1 MRKITLTIL
10 CALLA
15 IVASGQAPQGFTH
28 QAVIRDA
35 NNQLIIESSIG
46 IKVSIIQGSTAGDIV
61 YSETHL
67 PVSNTNGLI
76 SFIIGHGTVV
86 SGVFAEIDWASGP
99 YFIETKAD
107 PTGGTNYTIE
117 GTSQMLSVPY
127 ALHSKTVENVFNNL
141 LPPSV
146 IVLDA
151 TELQPFSATLN
162 GLVNGKGFSTTV
174 TFEWGP
180 TTEYGNTIT
189 ALQSPVTGSD
199 EVSVSAIL
207 TGLQSFTN
215 YHYRINAFNAVDVT
229 LSEDV
234 IFTTETGL
242 PQMTTE
248 PVTNILA
255 FSATSGGNITYD
267 GGSPVTA
274 RGIVWSTNPSPTLA
288 DNFTVDGAGSGSFTS
303 EMTGLTHATTYYVRA
318 YAINTVGTTYG
329 NQSTFTTQNGII
341 VLTTSVIND
350 VTSNSATS
358 GGNITNDGGTSVIAR
373 GVVWSLNPGPTLAD
387 NYTEDGNGIG
397 SYPSAI
403 TGLIENIHYYVR
415 AYATNGTGTYYG
427 NERSF
432 YTFDCGSLLTDA
444 DNNTYNTVLVG
455 NQCWMKENL
464 KTTKYRNGTTIN
476 NPTGNTNWKNNT
488 TGAYAWYEN
497 DISWKHSYGALYNWH
512 AVNKANGLCPTGWHV
527 PSDTE
532 WMQLVDYVVAQGFPN
547 QWGNTNGAGHALKS
561 CRQVNSPL
569 GGVCNTNTHPR
580 WNSNSTNYGFDEFGF
595 SGLPGGCRNNNG
607 TFDDVGYIGFW
618 WSATENLAGHAWF
631 RFLGLGSA
639 VGDNFYPKTLGF
651 SVRCLRD

>member
-207 TGLQSFTN
+207 TGLQPFTN
-215 YHYRINAFNAVDVT
+215 YHYRINAINAVDVT

-242 PQMTTE
+242 PQLTTE

-255 FSATSGGNITYD
+255 FSAISGGNVTYD
-267 GGSPVTA
+267 GGA
-274 RGIVWSTNPSPTLA
+274 
-288 DNFTVDGAGSGSFTS
+288 
-303 EMTGLTHATTYYVRA
+303 
-318 YAINTVGTTYG
+318 
-329 NQSTFTTQNGII
+329 
-341 VLTTSVIND
+341 D
-350 VTSNSATS
+350 VT
-358 GGNITNDGGTSVIAR
+358 AR
-373 GVVWSLNPGPTLAD
+373 GVVWSTAENPTIEANEGITTD
-387 NYTEDGNGIG
+387 GIG
-397 SYPSAI
+397 MGVFTSN
-403 TGLIENIHYYVR
+403 LISLTPETTYFVR
-415 AYATNGTGTYYG
+415 AYATNLNGTAYG
-427 NERSF
+427 DELSF
-432 YTFDCGSLLTDA
+432 STASALFACGISTINDI
-444 DNNTYNTVLVG
+444 DGNIYNTVLIG
-455 NQCWMKENL
+455 TQCWMKENL
-464 KTTKYRNGTTIN
+464 KTTKYRNGDPIPNVIIEDEWYNLTS
-476 NPTGNTNWKNNT
+476 
-488 TGAYAWYEN
+488 GAFAWYDHN
-497 DISWKHSYGALYNWH
+497 FLWKDIYGALYNGH
-512 AVNKANGLCPTGWHV
+512 ATVDIRGLCPFGWRM
-527 PSDTE
+527 PDSSNWDE
-532 WMQLVDYVVAQGFPN
+532 LVVYIGGPDAPN
-547 QWGNTNGAGHALKS
+547 GNNLKS
-561 CRQVNSPL
+561 CRQYQSPL
-569 GGVCNTNTHPR
+569 GGECATNEHPVWGWHETH
-580 WNSNSTNYGFDEFGF
+580 YGIDFYGF
-595 SGLPGGCRNNNG
+595 SGLPGGFRYADWG
-607 TFDDVGYIGFW
+607 TASFFAMTLSGFW
-618 WSATENLAGHAWF
+618 WEVFQGSQA
-631 RFLGLGSA
+631 RVRGLSYNDG
-639 VGDNFYPKTLGF
+639 GF
-651 SVRCLRD
+651 STSVYNMQFGMSVRCVRE